1 MADNEIRDLL
11 LLTESFEEAT
21 ARLAAAANQ
30 AGGKDNV
37 TLVLGLIED
46 ETLPPSVPGEDVAS
60 TLETLRQFSVGE

>member
-1 MADNEIRDLL
+1 VADNEIRDLL

-37 TLVLGLIED
+37 TLVLG
-46 ETLPPSVPGEDVAS
+46 
-60 TLETLRQFSVGE
+60 TLRQFSVGG